1 MDKTKALWQRPVVR
15 IGVAVVLL
23 IILGGAAAGGYYLTQ
38 TPPQQPIAFPHSVH
52 VGLGV
57 QCLYCHPGAQTGPV
71 AGLPTTNRCWSCH
84 QQIQQ
89 QSPELDKLASYVQQ
103 GKSIPWVPVAI
114 EPDFVHF
121 NHRPH
126 IAAGINCETCH
137 GDVSQMEVAVPQPG
151 QDMGWCLECHQKMA
165 PDKFVQLSDCS
176 TCHY

>member
-1 MDKTKALWQRPVVR
+1 MDKTKVLWQRPVR
-15 IGVAVVLL
+15 QNRGRSGAPDYFGRGRRRRLL
-23 IILGGAAAGGYYLTQ
+23 SHQ
-38 TPPQQPIAFPHSVH
+38 TPAPAAHRLSSQRTRGAGCPSVFI
-52 VGLGV
+52 VIRG
-57 QCLYCHPGAQTGPV
+57 TNGPV

-89 QSPELDKLASYVQQ
+89 ESPELDKLASYVQQ
-103 GKSIPWVPVAI
+103 GESIPWVPVAI

-137 GDVSQMEVAVPQPG
+137 GDVSQMEVAVPQPD